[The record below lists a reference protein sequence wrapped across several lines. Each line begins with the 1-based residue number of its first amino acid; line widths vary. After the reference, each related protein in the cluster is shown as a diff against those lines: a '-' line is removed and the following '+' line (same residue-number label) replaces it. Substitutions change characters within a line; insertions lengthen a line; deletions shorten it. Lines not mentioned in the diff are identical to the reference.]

1 MVLKYIENDQWLR
14 ETASK
19 VISYC
24 GITCITYPKHNTK
37 AHMPIIA
44 SCIHEY
50 SVVIDGRS
58 AIEVALTYFVL
69 DIKEIYPS
77 SICSSSA
84 LNYCTQKL
92 CLW

>member
-1 MVLKYIENDQWLR
+1 MVLKYIENNQWLL

-24 GITCITYPKHNTK
+24 RIACVTYPKHNTK
-37 AHMPIIA
+37 AHMPIKA
-44 SCIHEY
+44 SRIHAY
-50 SVVIDGRS
+50 FVIVDGRS
-58 AIEVALTYFVL
+58 ATEVALTYFVL

-84 LNYCTQKL
+84 LNYCT
-92 CLW
+92 